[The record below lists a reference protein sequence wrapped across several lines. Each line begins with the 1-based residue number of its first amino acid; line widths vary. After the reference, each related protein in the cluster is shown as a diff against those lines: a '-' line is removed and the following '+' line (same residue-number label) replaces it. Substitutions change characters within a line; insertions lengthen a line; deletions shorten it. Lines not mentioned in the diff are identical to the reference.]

1 MLAYRLSQRFGV
13 FASEMRLSLEEL
25 IEFKESLG
33 NSKQVMTQFLVI
45 LIINYF
51 NSNDAFCRERLI
63 LWFEFI
69 FC

>member
-13 FASEMRLSLEEL
+13 FASEMCLSLEEL

-45 LIINYF
+45 F
-51 NSNDAFCRERLI
+51 NN
-63 LWFEFI
+63 
-69 FC
+69 